1 MNQSDESSSGIDPP
15 LDGGGKGIGGGVS
28 EDFASP
34 GYAVC
39 DEQELNKETNGF
51 LATYSDF
58 TSSNV
63 GDYNNTGS
71 NSQINNSSGGM
82 DATYGWTEYNN
93 PYVNAQLPVGN
104 TLPTYR

>member
-1 MNQSDESSSGIDPP
+1 M
-15 LDGGGKGIGGGVS
+15 
-28 EDFASP
+28 
-34 GYAVC
+34 Y
-39 DEQELNKETNGF
+39 QELNKETNGF

-63 GDYNNTGS
+63 GDYNNTMGS
-71 NSQINNSSGGM
+71 NSHINNM
-82 DATYGWTEYNN
+82 DGTYGWTEYNN

>member
-1 MNQSDESSSGIDPP
+1 MTSGTGIDPP
-15 LDGGGKGIGGGVS
+15 LKGNGVS
-28 EDFASP
+28 EDFATP
-34 GYAVC
+34 GYAIC

-63 GDYNNTGS
+63 GDYNNTTGS
-71 NSQINNSSGGM
+71 NNNGGGVNYSSATDGNNVL

-93 PYVNAQLPVGN
+93 PYVNAQLPAGN

>member
-1 MNQSDESSSGIDPP
+1 MRESFSQSQTDLVSNCRNKTHHQTWGPIFSPP
-15 LDGGGKGIGGGVS
+15 L
-28 EDFASP
+28 
-34 GYAVC
+34 C
-39 DEQELNKETNGF
+39 
-51 LATYSDF
+51 SDF

-63 GDYNNTGS
+63 GDYNNTMGS
-71 NSQINNSSGGM
+71 NSHINNSNNM